1 MVLHVSQPAEPEHW
15 LHVAMSDDISICTC
29 IAGLTPHAGC
39 TKSLLQLV
47 HQTLVRLWSLR
58 CIWAGES
65 CSTGHSSEA
74 TLHLTK
80 SPDCDSSH
88 HCGSILRPFAV
99 HLSMGPSTSVG
110 VLACV
115 TDWCLRLRAFPS
127 MYCSSY
133 YVLCICEKWWWA
145 AEQLRKKGK
154 KGLGDVMT
162 GAIASQHLIS
172 QSSGLP
178 GQCGSS
184 CQCQHKRYTVPG
196 FKLADSE
203 HLWVFVQRFGW
214 HVNIECSM
222 SA

>member
-1 MVLHVSQPAEPEHW
+1 
-15 LHVAMSDDISICTC
+15 MSDDISICTC

-58 CIWAGES
+58 CIWAGKS
-65 CSTGHSSEA
+65 CSTGHSSED

-99 HLSMGPSTSVG
+99 HLSMGPSTYVG
-110 VLACV
+110 VLAWL
-115 TDWCLRLRAFPS
+115 TDWCLRLRAFPL
-127 MYCSSY
+127 MYCSSWCSCMFN
-133 YVLCICEKWWWA
+133 VLCIFEKWWWT
-145 AEQLRKKGK
+145 AEKERKERTWRCHDGC
-154 KGLGDVMT
+154 
-162 GAIASQHLIS
+162 ASQHLIS

-184 CQCQHKRYTVPG
+184 RQCHYKRYTVPG

-203 HLWVFVQRFGW
+203 CLWVFVQQFWLTCEYWMLMNAQCRPNLVLSQIVKHLF
-214 HVNIECSM
+214 
-222 SA
+222 